1 MNESVSPRACVSSC
15 ICGRGWPSLPSMGGE
30 ALGPGKILCPCSR
43 EFQAQEAGVNGLQS
57 RVGGAYRGHSER
69 KIGKEIP
76 FEM

>member
-1 MNESVSPRACVSSC
+1 
-15 ICGRGWPSLPSMGGE
+15 MGGE